1 MYSSLCALEYGSAS
15 ELVCLSALRSA
26 LLSVYSLLCAL
37 EYGSVFELVCL
48 SALRSAL

>member
-1 MYSSLCALEYGSAS
+1 
-15 ELVCLSALRSA
+15 
-26 LLSVYSLLCAL
+26 VYSFLYAL